1 MAGGGIGR
9 ARVCYFGVGV
19 MTLTILKPH
28 GAIDAR
34 AMAARLEIL
43 EAENRELRAQL
54 ARVLAPKREV
64 A

>member
-1 MAGGGIGR
+1 
-9 ARVCYFGVGV
+9 